1 MNDLPDSHETLP
13 RDTLPNDALPHD
25 QRRARRP
32 QTEAKLRQ
40 SRRDRVLT
48 GVLGGI
54 AEFVGASPKAV
65 RIIFS
70 VATFFSGGILA
81 IGYIL
86 LWWLMPLEAA

>member
-1 MNDLPDSHETLP
+1 MSQDHPSDDPLL
-13 RDTLPNDALPHD
+13 HD

-32 QTEAKLRQ
+32 QTDAKLRR
-40 SRRDRVLT
+40 SRQDRVLT

-54 AEFVGASPKAV
+54 AEFVGASPRAV

-70 VATFFSGGILA
+70 VATFLSGGILA
-81 IGYIL
+81 IGYVL

>member
-1 MNDLPDSHETLP
+1 MNDSDSP
-13 RDTLPNDALPHD
+13 DALPHD
-25 QRRARRP
+25 ALPHNQRRARRP
-32 QTEAKLRQ
+32 QTDAKLRR
-40 SRRDRVLT
+40 SRQDRVLT

-81 IGYIL
+81 IGYVL
-86 LWWLMPLEAA
+86 LWWLVPLEPA